1 MHRLLRQLHRPRPET
16 VLLVAFLAVLAVL
29 RGVYGGSLHVDKLAA
44 KTPFAASTVLAGLAA
59 LAEARRARESG
70 VRPALLDAV
79 RRVLGDWLP
88 AILCLLVYENMHD
101 VVRLVHFDTLD
112 APLAAADAW
121 LFGGVQPTLWL
132 QRWSWPWL
140 VDVTA
145 LAYSSYFF
153 TPTILAA
160 ALYAAGRRAEFHELM
175 RVVIACFYAGFLG
188 YVLVPA
194 VGPIHWLRE
203 AYTDPV
209 VLHGHVYDT
218 AEALMNDL
226 RSINRDCFPSLHT
239 AISTV
244 TLVCAWRWRRHT
256 RWGRILVAAY
266 APLTVMLWFATVY
279 LRYHWVVDVIAGWL
293 LAAAAVA
300 AVPPLVARWE
310 SSGEAALPARSA

>member
-1 MHRLLRQLHRPRPET
+1 MHRLLRHLGRLRPET
-16 VLLVAFLAVLAVL
+16 VLLGVFLTVLAAL
-29 RGVYGGSLHVDKLAA
+29 RAVYGGSLQIDKLTA
-44 KTPFAASTVLAGLAA
+44 KAPFAATTALAGLAA
-59 LAEARRARESG
+59 LGEVRRARESSG
-70 VRPALLDAV
+70 RPAVLDAA
-79 RRVLGDWLP
+79 RRVLADWLP

-101 VVRLVHFDTLD
+101 AVRLVHPDTLD

-140 VDVTA
+140 VDAAA

-160 ALYAAGRRAEFHELM
+160 TLYAAGRRAEFHELM

-188 YVLVPA
+188 YILVPA
-194 VGPIHWLRE
+194 VGPIHWLRD

-209 VLHGHVYDT
+209 VLHGYVYDT
-218 AEALMNDL
+218 AETLMNDL

-244 TLVCAWRWRRHT
+244 TLVCAWRWRRLT
-256 RWGRILVAAY
+256 RAGRVVCAAY
-266 APLTVMLWFATVY
+266 VPLTVMLWFATVF
-279 LRYHWVVDVIAGWL
+279 LRYHWVVDLLAGWV
-293 LAAAAVA
+293 LAAAALA

-310 SSGEAALPARSA
+310 AAGQAGASSRS

>member
-1 MHRLLRQLHRPRPET
+1 MHRLLRQLQRFRPET
-16 VLLVAFLAVLAVL
+16 VLLVVFLALLAAL
-29 RGVYGGSLHVDKLAA
+29 RGVYGGSLHVDKLTA
-44 KTPFAASTVLAGLAA
+44 KAPFGASTVLAGLAA
-59 LAEARRARESG
+59 LGEVRRARESSR
-70 VRPALLDAV
+70 RPALLDAV
-79 RRVLGDWLP
+79 WRVLADWLP
-88 AILCLLVYENMHD
+88 AVLCLLVYENMHD
-101 VVRLVHFDTLD
+101 VVRLVHPDTLD

-140 VDVTA
+140 VDVA
-145 LAYSSYFF
+145 AFAYSSYFF

-160 ALYAAGRRAEFHELM
+160 TLYAAGRRAEFHELM

-194 VGPIHWLRE
+194 VGPIHWLRG

-209 VLHGHVYDT
+209 VLHGYVYDT

-244 TLVCAWRWRRHT
+244 TLVCAWRWRRLT
-256 RWGRILVAAY
+256 RAGRALAAAY
-266 APLTVMLWFATVY
+266 LPLTLMLWFATVY
-279 LRYHWVVDVIAGWL
+279 LRYHWVVDVLAGWV
-293 LAAAAVA
+293 LAAAAL
-300 AVPPLVARWE
+300 AVVPRLVARWQ
-310 SSGEAALPARSA
+310 SSGRAGAPAHAP